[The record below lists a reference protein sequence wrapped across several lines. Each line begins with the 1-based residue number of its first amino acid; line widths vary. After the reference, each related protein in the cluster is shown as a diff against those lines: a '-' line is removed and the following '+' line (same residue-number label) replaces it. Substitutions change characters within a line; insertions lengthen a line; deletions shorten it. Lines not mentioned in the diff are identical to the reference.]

1 MTSLHKHNLS
11 RAGRLRRELRNPSLI
26 TVVIIVLGA
35 ITILLAPFA
44 PGWSST
50 ARDSFEARAEDK
62 ARLESSLV
70 SASAIVASQIAP
82 WMAVQARNMIA
93 AEGPL
98 DWKAVSFK
106 RGPCDPEN
114 LSQLPGGKYADAIT
128 QACGSFHEIQL
139 RYSGDCFIASTCDV
153 PEAAK
158 SEITMTLNSVWDAFS
173 DAGFVLPYPETEQQ
187 VGP

>member
-11 RAGRLRRELRNPSLI
+11 RFGRLRRELRNPSLT
-26 TVVIIVLGA
+26 TVVFIVLGTL
-35 ITILLAPFA
+35 TILLAPFA

-62 ARLESSLV
+62 ARLEKSLV
-70 SASAIVASQIAP
+70 SISVVVPSQIVP

-93 AEGPL
+93 AEGPI

-114 LSQLPGGKYADAIT
+114 LAQLPGGKYTVAIT
-128 QACGSFHEIQL
+128 QACGSFHEIQQ
-139 RYSGDCFIASTCDV
+139 RYSGNCFIASACDV

-158 SEITMTLNSVWDAFS
+158 SEITKTMNSVWDSFS
-173 DAGFVLPYPETEQQ
+173 DAGFVLPYTTTEQQ